1 VGDGVRRRVGRR
13 GDAVLGPDP
22 VSRAFGTPTL
32 IRRMSVVRS
41 GVRVGIVVALC
52 QGWAAAGPRLAQ
64 TQDPAAKV
72 TQMNREALAAID
84 KREFEKAREL
94 LKKALDFCQTSGLTQ
109 HPIAARTHVHM
120 GVVIIE
126 GFKNRELGMKQFA
139 EALAIE
145 PGIAL
150 TPSLATPEL
159 NEAFDDA
166 KAGGGGGPT
175 PSSAETGLPP
185 PREDRPAAATT
196 AARPPPWSAPS
207 WAPSSAPSSAGFTY
221 HTVSEVKQG
230 NAIRITVNVDEGLKF
245 RKMVLAYRPQGTSE
259 FLGRQMDPVGPG
271 AYSAEIPDRATTGS
285 SVAYYIE
292 AEDDDGQPVANRG
305 TEERPLVIQLGGE
318 SRASGERSHATVEKH
333 AEEKTKSSEE
343 GDEDEGDAKW
353 FASLQI
359 GSGVGYT
366 SGTAELNVS
375 GPSVPGTLSGAL
387 IGQVVPEVGYW
398 LRPDLLISGQGRIQR
413 VSGTTEYV
421 DAAGHTYNDAAWALA
436 FFAKATWLFG
446 SDDFR
451 PFVSAG
457 IGGGQIRHVVT
468 FSNFTDC
475 GASRTQACVDTVVA
489 GPALVE
495 GGGGF
500 FYKLTSTFSLMLSSN
515 LELAAPKFTVNVDLD
530 AGLALNF

>member
-1 VGDGVRRRVGRR
+1 
-13 GDAVLGPDP
+13 
-22 VSRAFGTPTL
+22 
-32 IRRMSVVRS
+32 MSVVRT
-41 GVRVGIVVALC
+41 GAYVGIVVALC

-64 TQDPAAKV
+64 AQDPAAKV

-94 LKKALDFCQTSGLTQ
+94 LKKALDFCQMSGLAQ
-109 HPIAARTHVHM
+109 HPIVARTHVHM

-175 PSSAETGLPP
+175 PSSAETGLPAP
-185 PREDRPAAATT
+185 SRETPEDRPAPAAT
-196 AARPPPWSAPS
+196 ARPT
-207 WAPSSAPSSAGFTY
+207 SSSGSSSAGFTY

-245 RKMVLAYRPQGTSE
+245 HKVVLAYRPQGTSE

-271 AYSAEIPDRATTGS
+271 AYSAEIPDHATTGS

-333 AEEKTKSSEE
+333 AEEKAGSSEE
-343 GDEDEGDAKW
+343 GDEDEGRAKW

-359 GSGVGYT
+359 GSGAGYT

-421 DAAGHTYNDAAWALA
+421 DPAGHTYNDAAWALA

-468 FSNFTDC
+468 FSNFNDC

-489 GPALVE
+489 GPALAE

-500 FYKLTSTFSLMLSSN
+500 FYKLTSTFSLVLSSN
-515 LELAAPKFTVNVDLD
+515 LELAAPKFTINVDLD
-530 AGLALNF
+530 AGLAFNF

>member
-1 VGDGVRRRVGRR
+1 
-13 GDAVLGPDP
+13 
-22 VSRAFGTPTL
+22 
-32 IRRMSVVRS
+32 MSALRTSVWI
-41 GVRVGIVVALC
+41 GLLVALG
-52 QGWAAAGPRLAQ
+52 QGGAVAGPRLAQ
-64 TQDPAAKV
+64 AQDPASKV

-94 LKKALDFCQTSGLTQ
+94 LKKALDFCQTSGLAQ

-159 NEAFDDA
+159 NEAFDEA
-166 KAGGGGGPT
+166 KAGGGGGPA

-185 PREDRPAAATT
+185 PAREAHEDRT
-196 AARPPPWSAPS
+196 ARETGARPPA
-207 WAPSSAPSSAGFTY
+207 SSGGFTY

-230 NAIRITVNVDEGLKF
+230 NAIRVTVNVDESLKF
-245 RKMVLAYRPQGTSE
+245 HKVVLAYRPQGTSE

-271 AYSAEIPDRATTGS
+271 AYSAEIPDHATTGS

-305 TEERPLVIQLGGE
+305 TEERPLVIQLG
-318 SRASGERSHATVEKH
+318 AAADVSGERAHATVEKR
-333 AEEKTKSSEE
+333 AEEKASPSSGDDGEEEE
-343 GDEDEGDAKW
+343 GGAKW

-359 GSGVGYT
+359 GSGAGYT
-366 SGTAELNVS
+366 SGTAELNLS
-375 GPSVPGTLSGAL
+375 GPSVPGTISGAL

-398 LRPDLLISGQGRIQR
+398 LHPDLLLSAQGRIQR
-413 VSGTTEYV
+413 VSGPTEYV
-421 DAAGHTYNDAAWALA
+421 DSTGRVYNDAGWAFAL
-436 FFAKATWLFG
+436 FAKATWLFG

-457 IGGGQIRHVVT
+457 LGAGQIRHVVT
-468 FSNFTDC
+468 FSNLNDC
-475 GASRTQACVDTVVA
+475 GPSRTQACVDTVVA
-489 GPALVE
+489 GPALAE
-495 GGGGF
+495 GGGGL
-500 FYKLTSTFSLMLSSN
+500 FYRLSSGFSLVLSSN
-515 LELAAPKFTVNVDLD
+515 LALAAPKFTVNVDLD
-530 AGLALNF
+530 AGVAFNF